1 MEKDA
6 ISEEPIE
13 FILKDFPGTRY
24 YPKLHLTTWH
34 PMGILDKAL
43 AEKVIEFI
51 EWEEYLQKDAPFDR
65 YIDLSGFTEIRT
77 RPNHSI
83 DITRRRQIVRQ
94 PVKSAFFADN
104 PIGLALAQ
112 VYERL
117 MEGATITVRAFNN
130 PDFAAEW
137 LEVPV
142 QILFPPT
149 RTADA
154 RH

>member
-1 MEKDA
+1 
-6 ISEEPIE
+6 
-13 FILKDFPGTRY
+13 
-24 YPKLHLTTWH
+24 
-34 PMGILDKAL
+34 MGILDKAL

-51 EWEEYLQKDAPFDR
+51 EWEEYLQDAPFDR
-65 YIDLSGFTEIRT
+65 YIELSGFTEIRT
-77 RPNHSI
+77 RSNHII
-83 DITRRRQIVRQ
+83 DIARRRQIVRQ

-104 PIGLALAQ
+104 AIGLAIAQ
-112 VYERL
+112 VYQRL
-117 MEGATITVRAFNN
+117 MEDATMITVRAFNN

-149 RTADA
+149 GTADA